1 MRTQPPA
8 HIQFAIYP
16 GMDLSHYLAERE
28 RWDGMQWKLHREYTA
43 SGCVSYVRPS
53 YALTTVIT
61 GDNFG
66 LCLRHPKCGSTK
78 YIGLKGAS
86 TDRCLVFRLIL
97 L

>member
-43 SGCVSYVRPS
+43 SDCVSYVRPS
-53 YALTTVIT
+53 RALTSVIT
-61 GDNFG
+61 GHNFG
-66 LCLRHPKCGSTK
+66 L
-78 YIGLKGAS
+78 
-86 TDRCLVFRLIL
+86 RLGH
-97 L
+97 